1 MTNILCVF
9 IFFRSAQ
16 GNHEM
21 RKIVLVFAVAAAMVA
36 AFGVVPAAAKKQ
48 KEDRGGVKSTADENG
63 NDVDGRG
70 AETAN
75 DYDSQ
80 RFPVM
85 YAADESAAST
95 PEPAAAPAKTS
106 TKQSSNKQHN
116 AKLLNKLGM
125 KRVRTSGG
133 TADNGVANHHRKRL
147 ASQSRSKYAVDGKG
161 GSDSQMFI
169 VKLPPHSHFY
179 DDGSAVRQ
187 RLGQPHQQTP
197 YKSMNTVPVGF
208 VSNGKPAKVYHW
220 NLPTIKHALS
230 GGRYKGV
237 NDLVVMQHQQQ
248 QMQQQMHHLQ
258 YAQAGDF
265 DHPSAA
271 GSKILPRRTLY
282 YKPRAAGKPV
292 KKSFVNN
299 GKPNGFYVVS
309 NKNSAAAVPQY
320 HKIIKAYY
328 GSGDD

>member
-1 MTNILCVF
+1 
-9 IFFRSAQ
+9 
-16 GNHEM
+16 M
-21 RKIVLVFAVAAAMVA
+21 RKIVLLYAIAAAMVA
-36 AFGVVPAAAKKQ
+36 NFGVVPTAAKKQ
-48 KEDRGGVKSTADENG
+48 KEDRGGMTSTDNNG
-63 NDVDGRG
+63 NDIGDTG
-70 AETAN
+70 AEVAN
-75 DYDSQ
+75 EYDSQ

-85 YAADESAAST
+85 YAVDESAAAT
-95 PEPAAAPAKTS
+95 PEPAATVKTP
-106 TKQSSNKQHN
+106 TKQSSSKQHN
-116 AKLLNKLGM
+116 AKLLNRLGM
-125 KRVRTSGG
+125 KRVRTTSGSAGDSGG
-133 TADNGVANHHRKRL
+133 ANHHRKRL
-147 ASQSRSKYAVDGKG
+147 ASQSRSKYAENGKG

-179 DDGSAVRQ
+179 DDGSAVHQ
-187 RLGQPHQQTP
+187 RLGQPHQQVA
-197 YKSMNTVPVGF
+197 YKNLNTVPVGF

-230 GGRYKGV
+230 GARYKGV
-237 NDLVVMQHQQQ
+237 NDMVTMQQQ
-248 QMQQQMHHLQ
+248 QQQMHHMQQ

-265 DHPSAA
+265 ELPSSSS
-271 GSKILPRRTLY
+271 SKILPRRTLY

-309 NKNSAAAVPQY
+309 SKNSAAVVPQY

>member
-1 MTNILCVF
+1 
-9 IFFRSAQ
+9 
-16 GNHEM
+16 M
-21 RKIVLVFAVAAAMVA
+21 RKIILLFAMTATMVA
-36 AFGVVPAAAKKQ
+36 AFGVVPTAAKKQ
-48 KEDRGGVKSTADENG
+48 KEDRGAVKSTDENG
-63 NDVDGRG
+63 NDVDGHG
-70 AETAN
+70 VETAN
-75 DYDSQ
+75 EYDSQ

-85 YAADESAAST
+85 YVADESTAST
-95 PEPAAAPAKTS
+95 PEPTAALAKTS
-106 TKQSSNKQHN
+106 TKQPSNKLHN

-125 KRVRTSGG
+125 KRVRTSGSAG
-133 TADNGVANHHRKRL
+133 DNGVANHHRKRL
-147 ASQSRSKYAVDGKG
+147 ASQSRSKYAADGKG

-197 YKSMNTVPVGF
+197 YKNMNTVPVGF

-230 GGRYKGV
+230 GGGRYKGV
-237 NDLVVMQHQQQ
+237 NNLVPMQHQQQ
-248 QMQQQMHHLQ
+248 QIQQQMHHLQ

-265 DHPSAA
+265 ELPSAA
-271 GSKILPRRTLY
+271 SSKILPRRTLY

-309 NKNSAAAVPQY
+309 SKNSAAAVPQY

>member
-1 MTNILCVF
+1 
-9 IFFRSAQ
+9 
-16 GNHEM
+16 M
-21 RKIVLVFAVAAAMVA
+21 RKIILLFAVAATMVA
-36 AFGVVPAAAKKQ
+36 AFGAVPTAAKKQ
-48 KEDRGGVKSTADENG
+48 KEDRGSVKSADENG
-63 NDVDGRG
+63 NDVDGHG

-80 RFPVM
+80 RSPVM
-85 YAADESAAST
+85 YATDESTAST
-95 PEPAAAPAKTS
+95 PEPVAALAKTP
-106 TKQSSNKQHN
+106 TKKSSSKQHN

-125 KRVRTSGG
+125 KRLRTSGSTG
-133 TADNGVANHHRKRL
+133 DNGISNHHRKRL
-147 ASQSRSKYAVDGKG
+147 ASQSRSKYAADGKG

-179 DDGSAVRQ
+179 DDGAAVRQ

-197 YKSMNTVPVGF
+197 YKNLNTVPVGF

-220 NLPTIKHALS
+220 NLPTIKHALG

-237 NDLVVMQHQQQ
+237 NDLVTKQHQQQ

-258 YAQAGDF
+258 YTQAGDF
-265 DHPSAA
+265 ELPSAA
-271 GSKILPRRTLY
+271 SSKILPRRTLY

-292 KKSFVNN
+292 KKSYVNN

-309 NKNSAAAVPQY
+309 SKNSAAVVPQY